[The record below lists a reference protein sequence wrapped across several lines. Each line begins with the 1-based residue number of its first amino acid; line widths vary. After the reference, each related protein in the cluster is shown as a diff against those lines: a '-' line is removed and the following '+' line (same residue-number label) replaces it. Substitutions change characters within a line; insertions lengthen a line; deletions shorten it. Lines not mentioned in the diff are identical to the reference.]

1 MECDHD
7 EAITTIAPAPIAV
20 PTGENVFAAD
30 RWSHGPKRGKNS
42 DINQVLTEP
51 VVK

>member
-1 MECDHD
+1 MERDHD
-7 EAITTIAPAPIAV
+7 EAITTIAPAPVAV
-20 PTGENVFAAD
+20 PTGEIVFAAD
-30 RWSHGPKRGKNS
+30 PSAHGPKCEKNS

>member
-1 MECDHD
+1 MKCDHD
-7 EAITTIAPAPIAV
+7 EAIITIAPAHVAV

-30 RWSHGPKRGKNS
+30 PESRGPKRGKNS

>member
-7 EAITTIAPAPIAV
+7 EAIKMIAPAPVAV

-30 RWSHGPKRGKNS
+30 HSQHGPKRRKNS